1 MPFPCW
7 HGGGERT
14 FCGRAGTYFS
24 TFNVTGTELFSS
36 QSFLRTICVKPNG
49 SFLEQICLLHS
60 GWDYFDGADIPPAF
74 VAVGDTLE
82 IWIDC
87 AKNEAPLS
95 GRGFKIMKNI
105 YAVFAQIACHCGA
118 AAPTFRGQRCR
129 NRHAICS

>member
-1 MPFPCW
+1 M
-7 HGGGERT
+7 
-14 FCGRAGTYFS
+14 
-24 TFNVTGTELFSS
+24 
-36 QSFLRTICVKPNG
+36 KPNG

-60 GWDYFDGADIPPAF
+60 GWGYFDGADIPPGF

-95 GRGFKIMKNI
+95 GRGFKIQKNI

-118 AAPTFRGQRCR
+118 AAPTFRGSGAATAMLFALKFAQEFFLILNTLAAR
-129 NRHAICS
+129 IVELLK